1 MKWNNFYDR
10 QMTKIDQNDKV
21 DCVYNLYF
29 WLLMEKKGTRT
40 KMKRLRLL
48 SNINLEND

>member
-29 WLLMEKKGTRT
+29 WLLMEKKGHKNKNEKTQITVKYQPR
-40 KMKRLRLL
+40 K
-48 SNINLEND
+48 